1 MAGACF
7 SLPVA
12 LLPSRGGA
20 MGPSHRK
27 IPRTSRDRRHGGDGR
42 ARDGAGGTPG
52 TIRGGGVS
60 ESVAKAPR
68 AGISY
73 EKKHGISTF
82 LFRRFVA
89 IGAFATDLD
98 KRRRRGPLRGRRPR
112 RSPRRSV
119 RPAPPRALRL
129 ARGAV
134 HSQERLRHHLRPD
147 HGLGHDR
154 GPAPDDP
161 ASCSSSGRSSR
172 RWPPRAW
179 AGSEAAVGPDG
190 LAGPGGSAGP
200 VGSAVP
206 SIPPAPRAPA
216 RRPRAWPRPRERGRL
231 AGFGRVGVALRP
243 RSRGRGC

>member
-27 IPRTSRDRRHGGDGR
+27 IPRTSRDRRDGGDGR

-68 AGISY
+68 AGISC

-112 RSPRRSV
+112 RSPRPRADPPRPGRRNV
-119 RPAPPRALRL
+119 HFALERARLTAHLDVRRTDPPAPTRTAPVRTDPHRPAPAPHRPTDHGSR
-129 ARGAV
+129 R
-134 HSQERLRHHLRPD
+134 ERLYTTPGARAYKIAVAGSL
-147 HGLGHDR
+147 
-154 GPAPDDP
+154 
-161 ASCSSSGRSSR
+161 SR
-172 RWPPRAW
+172 R
-179 AGSEAAVGPDG
+179 
-190 LAGPGGSAGP
+190 P
-200 VGSAVP
+200 V
-206 SIPPAPRAPA
+206 RA
-216 RRPRAWPRPRERGRL
+216 RRG
-231 AGFGRVGVALRP
+231 
-243 RSRGRGC
+243 S